1 MLTSPTPA
9 IHRPP
14 LQDWGVAGLVA
25 LLCLALA
32 ATALSHANQS
42 SHGFWAVVI
51 LLGAAG
57 VLGWHARPRRP
68 QAERVAQALRA
79 LSSQGPLAIHLTSH
93 AAEGVGRAGLA
104 YAAIARSEAG
114 EVVLALAATPAPVLA
129 VARHWQAELGA
140 PLLPGWGLTKADV
153 ESLDGKRPVPVARV
167 NYSGPS
173 QHGASGGTVAL
184 VCSALATLLLAG
196 TVAIFRAHPSSG
208 VSLVLLAVGVSLLV
222 ALAAA
227 TRSDVTRIVVQDSLA
242 VERRCLGFDLGSLRL
257 PLDAVRA
264 LTVVSPDGRH
274 GRHLLL
280 AATEGFWAIECPIA
294 LDRVVRDAVIAIR
307 PPQTPPQ
314 PQREE
319 RTPRSV
325 GGSGLH

>member
-14 LQDWGVAGLVA
+14 LHDWGVAGLVA

-42 SHGFWAVVI
+42 SHGFWTVVV

-57 VLGWHARPRRP
+57 VLGWQARPRRP
-68 QAERVAQALRA
+68 RAEQVAQALRS
-79 LSSQGPLAIHLTSH
+79 LSSRGPLAIHLTSR
-93 AAEGVGRAGLA
+93 AAAGIGRAGTA
-104 YAAIARSEAG
+104 YAAVARSAAG
-114 EVVLALAATPAPVLA
+114 EVVLALAGTPAPVLA
-129 VARHWQAELGA
+129 VARHWQAEFGV

-153 ESLDGKRPVPVARV
+153 EALDGKRSLSLARV
-167 NYSGPS
+167 SYSGPS
-173 QHGASGGTVAL
+173 QHGASGGSVSL
-184 VCSALATLLLAG
+184 VCSALAILLLAG
-196 TVAIFRAHPSSG
+196 SVAIFRADPSSAI
-208 VSLVLLAVGVSLLV
+208 SLVLLGVGVSLLA

-227 TRSDVTRIVVQDSLA
+227 TRSDVTRIVVQDGVE

-257 PLDAVRA
+257 PLDAVRV
-264 LTVVSPDGRH
+264 LSVVSPDGRH

-280 AATEGFWAIECPIA
+280 ATNEGFGAIECPAA
-294 LDRVVRDAVIAIR
+294 LAWVVQGPVVAIR
-307 PPQTPPQ
+307 PPQPP

-319 RTPRSV
+319 RPPRIV